1 MKGLL
6 ILLLLSLILSISSTI
21 VVPSIVAKSIVN
33 KKIVT
38 KTTTGVSKDNSLLKQ
53 LGPVLCSSFFATAMI
68 YPLDIV
74 RSLTM
79 ANTMEKLSTAQLLN
93 NFRKVYG
100 IQGFFKQGL
109 IPELTKGT
117 WARFVKFGLYP
128 VVHKHVLRHSN
139 VTGSGT
145 AVTKAVA
152 GILTTIPEIISIMP
166 LEIAKLNLQLDTT
179 NKFANN
185 MFNAMGEIFKTRGIK
200 GFTVGYWGLQYR
212 QAAWTAGYFATL
224 SFFEEHVDKAI
235 ASLHIPKS
243 PTTKAVSQLLSGFLA
258 GVFGTCLN
266 TPGDTIRSLIQK
278 RVFGNLPGETTLLGV
293 AREIVQSRGVAGLY
307 AGFKFKAF
315 HLGSGG
321 ALMALL
327 LPLFRKLF
335 DKL

>member
-1 MKGLL
+1 M
-6 ILLLLSLILSISSTI
+6 IVLLLLLITLISLIDGKVLTT
-21 VVPSIVAKSIVN
+21 PSIVVAKKNNVLKSTSN
-33 KKIVT
+33 K
-38 KTTTGVSKDNSLLKQ
+38 DDHSLLKK
-53 LGPVLCSSFFATAMI
+53 LGPVLSSSFFATALI

-128 VVHKHVLRHSN
+128 VVHKQVLRYSN
-139 VTGSGT
+139 VTGKGT
-145 AVTKAVA
+145 PATKAIA

-179 NKFANN
+179 NRFTNN
-185 MFNAMGEIFKTRGIK
+185 MFKAMGEVFKTRGIK

-224 SFFEEHVDKAI
+224 SWFEEKVDKAI
-235 ASLHIPKS
+235 LSLGIPKS
-243 PTTKAVSQLLSGFLA
+243 TTTTAVSQLISGFLA
-258 GVFGTCLN
+258 GVFGTALN

-278 RVFGNLPGETTLLGV
+278 RVFGNLPGDITLLGV
-293 AREIVQSRGVAGLY
+293 GREIYASRGFAGLY

-315 HLGSGG
+315 HLGTGG
-321 ALMALL
+321 ALMAIL
-327 LPLFRKLF
+327 LPFFTKLF